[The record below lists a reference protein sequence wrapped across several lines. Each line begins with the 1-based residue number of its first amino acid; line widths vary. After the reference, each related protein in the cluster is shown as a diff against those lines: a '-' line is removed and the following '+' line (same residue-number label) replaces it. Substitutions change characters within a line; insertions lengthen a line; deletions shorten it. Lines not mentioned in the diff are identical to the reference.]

1 VSGVCSSHSTLLT
14 FSPVSTPH
22 DIPFTQLSKQLT
34 LTKYLNFKS
43 NGTDEQLPFH
53 FWCDSYQDKNGVP
66 CYMIPTNDID
76 QMISNWVKSLI
87 EFAQQITS
95 LGKIN
100 IHIVIMMLLSD
111 CSASCK
117 MHLITA
123 RLLQQLQCT
132 ICLVAFVSQR

>member
-1 VSGVCSSHSTLLT
+1 MELMNNYHSTSGVTLIRT
-14 FSPVSTPH
+14 
-22 DIPFTQLSKQLT
+22 
-34 LTKYLNFKS
+34 
-43 NGTDEQLPFH
+43 
-53 FWCDSYQDKNGVP
+53 NGVP

-95 LGKIN
+95 LGKIT
-100 IHIVIMMLLSD
+100 IHIVIMMLLSY